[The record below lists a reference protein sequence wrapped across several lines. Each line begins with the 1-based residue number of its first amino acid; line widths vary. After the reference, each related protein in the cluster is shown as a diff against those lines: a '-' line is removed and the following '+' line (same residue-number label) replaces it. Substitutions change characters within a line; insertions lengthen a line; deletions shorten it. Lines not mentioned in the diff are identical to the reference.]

1 MKEPKT
7 FEELCRKRAA
17 RRRRDMADLRS
28 GRATA
33 QEIQK
38 RNSWF
43 SERHTIHIDVKKLG
57 ESLARTL

>member
-1 MKEPKT
+1 
-7 FEELCRKRAA
+7 
-17 RRRRDMADLRS
+17 MADLRS